1 MEKSLHH
8 SSIYYNIMKYKIYV
22 THQMNEKILEFMPS
36 RKKIYY
42 PKISLR
48 CRRLW
53 FKQLSILLTLFSTIY
68 TYSLFLLIFFNYI
81 IFSTI

>member
-22 THQMNEKILEFMPS
+22 THQMNEKILEFMLS

-42 PKISLR
+42 PKIFLR

-53 FKQLSILLTLFSTIY
+53 FKEVSILLTLFSTIHLQFI
-68 TYSLFLLIFFNYI
+68 SLDFFNYI